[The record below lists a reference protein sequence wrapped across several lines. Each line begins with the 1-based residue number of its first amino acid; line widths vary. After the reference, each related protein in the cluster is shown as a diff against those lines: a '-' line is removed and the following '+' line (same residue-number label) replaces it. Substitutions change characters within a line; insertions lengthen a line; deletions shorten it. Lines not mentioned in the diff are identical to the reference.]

1 MLRESYEEA
10 KKLLK
15 ENRELMDKLAA
26 HLIEK
31 ETITGKEFMK
41 IYRQEKGIPE
51 PEEDDKKKEDKKDDE
66 QNVAEQNVAESV
78 SAEMTGEANQEAA
91 NQEIPS
97 EPEMPMQEQPEAPQS
112 DVGLFSQAEMP
123 SSQNQ
128 NE

>member
-51 PEEDDKKKEDKKDDE
+51 PEETAQSAVE
-66 QNVAEQNVAESV
+66 QESAEPV
-78 SAEMTGEANQEAA
+78 SAEVIGEVNTEAESSA
-91 NQEIPS
+91 TVNSEI
-97 EPEMPMQEQPEAPQS
+97 ENPEISRERS
-112 DVGLFSQAEMP
+112 DVGLFSEAEVP
-123 SSQNQ
+123 SDQNR